1 MSPETSRLR
10 TRIRLACSAHAP
22 AHTHRGW
29 SQSEDAV
36 GGFRSLLR
44 LCIIKRPHTHSDT
57 PRTPGTEGAHPGPK
71 QRPAPTARPRVRLA
85 ALVPQQDSRAA
96 ARFSRIDSTIIAPW
110 AGFADIL
117 GLWQHCSSRPSA
129 PSSVQAMRGRK
140 ACEKLLA
147 VAFGV
152 QEELLAG
159 GSIPRARD

>member
-1 MSPETSRLR
+1 MSPELAQLR
-10 TRIRLACSAHAP
+10 RLACEAPHAP

-96 ARFSRIDSTIIAPW
+96 ARFSRRPVATLFFAAVGPQLSPGHARQEGMRETPGSCVWGTGGTPSRWFDSRQGLNCKW
-110 AGFADIL
+110 AVYYI
-117 GLWQHCSSRPSA
+117 QIRT
-129 PSSVQAMRGRK
+129 
-140 ACEKLLA
+140 
-147 VAFGV
+147 
-152 QEELLAG
+152 
-159 GSIPRARD
+159 